1 MCLKIKNPKKIILPW
16 QVPNVLPKSSCMGT
30 LVLKPCFLRLY
41 APLRIPFKCKR
52 AVVGKTFGIASANN
66 L

>member
-1 MCLKIKNPKKIILPW
+1 LRW

-30 LVLKPCFLRLY
+30 LVLKPCFFRLY